1 MIAYEGGGVNGNPL
15 YHWILLAVSTALMLP
30 VPVAILAGWTPPW
43 LRKRQAGLRLRAYG
57 ILCIY
62 AFMLVNGIPRIAD
75 ASFETVMVCM
85 IVGLGCTA
93 AAAALFLLSA
103 RKDSGARTAGPVEP
117 REGGGPDPEGSELVE
132 PSRSERYEI

>member
-1 MIAYEGGGVNGNPL
+1 M
-15 YHWILLAVSTALMLP
+15 STALLLP

-62 AFMLVNGIPRIAD
+62 PLMLVNGIPRIAD
-75 ASFETVMVCM
+75 ASFETVMICM
-85 IVGLGCTA
+85 TVGFGFIA

-103 RKDSGARTAGPVEP
+103 CKDSGARTSAPVE
-117 REGGGPDPEGSELVE
+117 RLEG
-132 PSRSERYEI
+132 